1 MLPGLRAAHAVLLGQ
16 GVDPDRSG
24 ALLPEPPTSRHPPA
38 ATHPSLRYTVAT
50 MRRSAVLLLM
60 LFAMLWQSVALA
72 RVGSTVNALTDLEHA
87 ALHWQDKSHH
97 HHHDGSYHLDDS
109 NDAAKHVLNDHV
121 TATNAFLVT
130 TLHSFQPLGSAAPS
144 GLRKP
149 HVTDPPPDG
158 LLRPPRAR
166 T

>member
-1 MLPGLRAAHAVLLGQ
+1 
-16 GVDPDRSG
+16 
-24 ALLPEPPTSRHPPA
+24 
-38 ATHPSLRYTVAT
+38 
-50 MRRSAVLLLM
+50 MRRSTVLLLM
-60 LFAMLWQSVALA
+60 LFAMLLQSVALA
-72 RVGSTVNALTDLEHA
+72 RVGSTVNVLIDLEHA

-97 HHHDGSYHLDDS
+97 HHDDDGSYHLDDS
-109 NDAAKHVLNDHV
+109 NDAAEHLQSDHV
-121 TATNAFLVT
+121 TATTALLVT
-130 TLHSFQPLGSAAPS
+130 ASHSFQPAGSAAPS